1 MVLLEGI
8 DRDCVAMEYALLFA
22 EDHVIARR
30 VVGRETGLTVGFKQH
45 RDRES
50 KCTLLRLYL
59 FGVSHS
65 FIGTPVDYMIAQ
77 DMAEADDWMAFLRN
91 VNPGYIKAVHL

>member
-30 VVGRETGLTVGFKQH
+30 VVGRETGLTVGFK
-45 RDRES
+45 
-50 KCTLLRLYL
+50 
-59 FGVSHS
+59 
-65 FIGTPVDYMIAQ
+65 
-77 DMAEADDWMAFLRN
+77 
-91 VNPGYIKAVHL
+91 